1 MMENFKIIKPNIKQ
15 NITKITPRKI
25 LAIWL
30 LLTVLLTILVP
41 RVFDLKDYKP
51 DHILFAMLF
60 ISFIII
66 IGLIVLLI
74 KLINDK
80 SIK

>member
-66 IGLIVLLI
+66 GLIVLLI
-74 KLINDK
+74 KLISDK

>member
-25 LAIWL
+25 LAFWL
-30 LLTVLLTILVP
+30 LLTVLLTILAP
-41 RVFDLKDYKP
+41 RIIDLKDYKP

-66 IGLIVLLI
+66 GLIVLLI
-74 KLINDK
+74 KLLSDK

>member
-1 MMENFKIIKPNIKQ
+1 MMENFKIIKPNLKQ
-15 NITKITPRKI
+15 NITKITPREI

-41 RVFDLKDYKP
+41 RVLDLKDYKP

-66 IGLIVLLI
+66 GLIVLLI

>member
-25 LAIWL
+25 LAFWL
-30 LLTVLLTILVP
+30 LLTVLLTILAP

-51 DHILFAMLF
+51 DNILFMMLF
-60 ISFIII
+60 ISFII

-74 KLINDK
+74 KLSNDK

>member
-1 MMENFKIIKPNIKQ
+1 MMENFKIIKPNLKQ

-66 IGLIVLLI
+66 GLIVLLI
-74 KLINDK
+74 KLLNDK

>member
-25 LAIWL
+25 LAFWL
-30 LLTVLLTILVP
+30 LLTVLLTIMAP

-66 IGLIVLLI
+66 ALIVLLI
-74 KLINDK
+74 KLSNDK